1 MTWWQRLFYGFNTTQ
16 EEEKEVVPTF
26 TDKLTSKG
34 FQYNETQEWWQRTWT
49 TPIVDGVET
58 CLEVYKQNTD
68 DTWNAIMY
76 GTDGGVFYEHNVG
89 EKE

>member
-1 MTWWQRLFYGFNTTQ
+1 MAWRNPWYTDKKP
-16 EEEKEVVPTF
+16 EEVVPTF

-34 FQYNETQEWWQRTWT
+34 FHYNETQDWWQRTWT
-49 TPIVDGVET
+49 TPIVDGIEP

-68 DTWNAIMY
+68 KTWNAIMY
-76 GTDGGVFYEHNVG
+76 STDGGVFYEHNVG